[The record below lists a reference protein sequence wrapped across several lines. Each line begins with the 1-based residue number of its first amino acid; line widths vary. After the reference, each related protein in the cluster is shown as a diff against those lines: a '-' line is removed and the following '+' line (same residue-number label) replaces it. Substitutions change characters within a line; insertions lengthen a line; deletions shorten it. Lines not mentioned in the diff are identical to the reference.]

1 MFHLYSELLV
11 NMRFDQALVSGLE
24 VEDGN
29 GIPILMTLE
38 PCNWTNVILKVCKC
52 KRISWSVW
60 KLSLCLCKK
69 NDSVVQGPA
78 DVKHLGVKTLWMI
91 VMTNVWRVHNNKTE
105 QNP

>member
-38 PCNWTNVILKVCKC
+38 PCN
-52 KRISWSVW
+52 
-60 KLSLCLCKK
+60 
-69 NDSVVQGPA
+69 
-78 DVKHLGVKTLWMI
+78 
-91 VMTNVWRVHNNKTE
+91 
-105 QNP
+105 